1 MSILAIQVIV
11 TTKSSS
17 HHLRLAGRLIFSQ
30 AYELIEMLPA
40 FAFGGK
46 VFAPMGVSLQDHT
59 VTAGTA
65 DYNP

>member
-1 MSILAIQVIV
+1 M
-11 TTKSSS
+11 TTKSPSP
-17 HHLRLAGRLIFSQ
+17 HFYLAVRLIFSQ
-30 AYELIEMLPA
+30 AYELMEMLSA

-46 VFAPMGVSLQDHT
+46 IVVPMGVSLQDHT

>member
-1 MSILAIQVIV
+1 M
-11 TTKSSS
+11 TTRSSS
-17 HHLRLAGRLIFSQ
+17 RHFCLAGRLTFSQ
-30 AYELIEMLPA
+30 AYELIEVLSA

-46 VFAPMGVSLQDHT
+46 IFVPMGVSLQDRT

>member
-1 MSILAIQVIV
+1 MSVLATQVIV

-17 HHLRLAGRLIFSQ
+17 HHFCLAGRLIFSQ
-30 AYELIEMLPA
+30 AYELIKMLSA

-46 VFAPMGVSLQDHT
+46 IFAPMGVSLQNHT
-59 VTAGTA
+59 VTA

>member
-11 TTKSSS
+11 TTRRSSC
-17 HHLRLAGRLIFSQ
+17 HFCLAGRLIFSQ
-30 AYELIEMLPA
+30 AHELIEMLSV

-46 VFAPMGVSLQDHT
+46 IFVPIGISLQDHT